1 MGIIERFIDK
11 RVQTKLSPIVKELQ
25 QKAYSFS
32 ALQFSRIG
40 SAYWNLSIDPTTSD
54 TLFTILDKRT
64 KKESSIPI
72 YAYKVKDQQA
82 AKQYFKFN
90 KASNNP
96 VNLKAMSYRVKAME
110 EVTAD
115 NELSKLLQRPSF
127 TVGADSFWQGVYW
140 SYALREAFIWKNRGG
155 IENGKPIEL
164 VLLHG
169 DFVEVVPD
177 QSGLGI
183 KEYKYNSGTNTIT
196 IPKKDM
202 IHWKNFNPA
211 KGSTQDDLRG
221 FPVLTPLKKRLSQDE
236 SLTDQAIWGAA
247 NHGADGVLFPE
258 TIENYSET
266 QKSQLKEMVDDKA
279 NNAKTRKSIG
289 FLPSKFGYIN
299 FGRATDEMQILEQL
313 GWTFERVCHL
323 FGVPPE
329 AFTSD
334 SNFSNKEWAQKN
346 WITNNIMF
354 TVNSLRDELNRSLVP
369 DFGGGLIC
377 DSDFT
382 SLPEMQDDM
391 KKLLDGLT
399 PLFDRGGLN
408 QDEMREMAGFEPT
421 GLPEHQKFYIQS
433 GYTPMEDFNLP
444 ADTTQGKDYGDYGS

>member
-1 MGIIERFIDK
+1 MGIIDRFIDK
-11 RVQTKLSPIVKELQ
+11 RVQTKLSLIVKDLQ
-25 QKAYSFS
+25 QKALSFS

-40 SAYWNLSIDPTTSD
+40 GAYWNLTIDPTTSD
-54 TLFTILDKRT
+54 TLYTILDKRT
-64 KKESSIPI
+64 KKEASIPI
-72 YAYKVKDQQA
+72 YAYKIKDSDK
-82 AKQYFKFN
+82 AKQYFKLN
-90 KASNNP
+90 KGNFNP
-96 VNLKAMSYRVKAME
+96 VNLKAISYRVKAIE

-115 NELSKLLQRPSF
+115 NKLSQLLQRPSF
-127 TVGADSFWQGVYW
+127 TVGADAFWQGVFW
-140 SYALREAFIWKNRGG
+140 NYALREAFIWKNRGG
-155 IENGKPIEL
+155 SEKGKPIEL
-164 VLLHG
+164 ILLHG
-169 DFVEVVPD
+169 DFVEVIPD
-177 QSGLGI
+177 KSGFGI
-183 KEYKYNSGTNTIT
+183 ESYKYNSGRETIS
-196 IPKKDM
+196 IPKADM
-202 IHWKNFNPA
+202 IHWRNFNPA

-258 TIENYSET
+258 TIENYSEVQQT
-266 QKSQLKEMVDDKA
+266 QLKEMVDGKT
-279 NNAKTRKSIG
+279 NTAKTRKSIG

-299 FGRATDEMQILEQL
+299 FGRSTDEMQILEQL

-369 DFGGGLIC
+369 DFGGGLVC
-377 DSDFT
+377 DADFT
-382 SLPEMQDDM
+382 TLPEMQEDM

-399 PLFDRGGLN
+399 PLFDRGGLTQN
-408 QDEMREMAGFEPT
+408 EIREMAGFEIVKDALLD
-421 GLPEHQKFYIQS
+421 GFYIQS
-433 GYTPMEDFNLP
+433 GYTPL
-444 ADTTQGKDYGDYGS
+444 ADMSLQPEPDPNAKNYGDY